1 MYNRVVNYLNINK
14 ILVDNQYGF
23 RKDHSTYM
31 PLPKMINDIT
41 NERENKNYSLVVF
54 IDLSKAFD
62 TLDHKIL
69 MKKMYCYGVR
79 GIVLDWFK
87 NYLSNR
93 MQYVSL
99 NNVNSKLLPVTCGVP
114 QGSILGSL
122 LFILFINDITNVS
135 TSTKLIMFADD
146 TNMFFKHENVNQLFA
161 NVNKELKK
169 YQNGLN

>member
-1 MYNRVVNYLNINK
+1 M
-14 ILVDNQYGF
+14 
-23 RKDHSTYM
+23 
-31 PLPKMINDIT
+31 
-41 NERENKNYSLVVF
+41 F

-62 TLDHKIL
+62 TVDHTIL
-69 MKKMYCYGVR
+69 IKKMYCYEVR

-93 MQYVSL
+93 TQYVSL
-99 NNVNSKLLPVTCGVP
+99 NNVNSKLLSVTCGVL
-114 QGSILGSL
+114 QGFILGPL

-146 TNMFFKHENVNQLFA
+146 KNLFFKHENVNKSTFLLMLIRSF
-161 NVNKELKK
+161 KK